1 VKKVPIPADE
11 FWKMR
16 GCAKIISVA
25 LSFAEGQFFFGG
37 TIDEYKF
44 HEIPKT
50 GFYIR
55 IGN

>member
-1 VKKVPIPADE
+1 VPIPADE

-50 GFYIR
+50 GFYIG